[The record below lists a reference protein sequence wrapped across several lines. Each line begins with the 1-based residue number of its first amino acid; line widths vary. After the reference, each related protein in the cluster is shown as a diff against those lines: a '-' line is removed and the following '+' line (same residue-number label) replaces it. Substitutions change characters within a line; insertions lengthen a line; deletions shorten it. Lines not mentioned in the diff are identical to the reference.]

1 MSANQQHQAAT
12 SKVKDQL
19 WKSGI
24 DAFFQYAVEYFLAD
38 YAHEFDFSVPII
50 SLDAELAKLYPDNA
64 AAGRI
69 ADKLGRIKTKDGRDQ
84 WVLLHAEFQ
93 GTPDPE
99 FDQRMFTMKYRLRE
113 RYGSHVASI
122 AILVDKSESFRP
134 GLFEDN
140 FMGNA
145 LSYKY
150 NTFKLKDHNPDA
162 LLKGTNP
169 FGLVLQT
176 AWYHLF
182 GSTDDHKIL
191 ATKKQLVRRL
201 MGFGYPF
208 EQTLALLRF
217 INYYVTFKEV
227 SAHHELVHFINDTL
241 QIYQTMGINELVETH
256 FREVGRQEGRQEGI
270 VAMLKNGK
278 NTTKEIADLFGIPV
292 AEVEAVKKLLESGQ
306 A

>member
-1 MSANQQHQAAT
+1 MLIPDT
-12 SKVKDQL
+12 KGLGPDQL
-19 WKSGI
+19 WKSILEDFFI
-24 DAFFQYAVEYFLAD
+24 DFVRYFFGPYLDLFDLNQPVVFLDTELSKLHPAK
-38 YAHEFDFSVPII
+38 
-50 SLDAELAKLYPDNA
+50 DAKN
-64 AAGRI
+64 RI
-69 ADKLGRIKTKDGRDQ
+69 ADKLARLAGKDGQ
-84 WVLLHAEFQ
+84 PIWLYIHSEIQ
-93 GTPDPE
+93 GYPDPE